1 MSWTGWKIQNFR
13 YALWEVSLEVRSY
26 LGKEKRGYIGVM
38 FKAGEFNYRF
48 SNLGIP
54 VLILGGGSS
63 GGYQLPLAERLVLDF
78 HAALGYLWADCEENE
93 FIGGKRC
100 SERA

>member
-63 GGYQLPLAERLVLDF
+63 GGYQLPLTERLALDF